1 MSGGR
6 FDGVPV
12 LVTGAQGF
20 VGSWLTERLLAE
32 GARLA
37 VPRRDAK
44 ADSRFRAEGIEEH
57 CDVVDADIT
66 DYEAL
71 VRVLHEYRVRAV
83 FHLAG
88 QSVTG
93 VAGRSPYSTWESNV
107 RGTYTVLEACRAAR
121 EVGET
126 IERIVVS
133 SSILAYAGSEPPWSE
148 DDPLAATAPYGAS
161 KAAAD
166 LLARSY
172 AHSFGL
178 PVAITRMANVYGGG
192 DLEWT
197 RLIPDACRAI
207 AGGER
212 PILRS
217 DGSPVREFLYV
228 EDAVEAYLA
237 VAASLDDPDARGR
250 AWNAGGGEPVPVL
263 DVVER
268 LVRVSGRDLT
278 PDVKGDPAE
287 RPDRQEVDSTAIRR
301 ELGWG
306 PAWGLDRGLA
316 ATYRWYEAH
325 LEGTAPNPGQ
335 D

>member
-1 MSGGR
+1 M
-6 FDGVPV
+6 PV

-20 VGSWLTERLLAE
+20 VGSWLAERLLADGE
-32 GARLA
+32 QVV
-37 VPRRDAK
+37 VPRRDAR
-44 ADSRFRAEGIEEH
+44 AESRFRAEGIEER

-66 DYEAL
+66 DYDGL
-71 VRVLHEYRVRAV
+71 LRVLHEYRVRAV

-107 RGTYTVLEACRAAR
+107 RGTYTMLEACRAAR

-126 IERIVVS
+126 IERVVVAS
-133 SSILAYAGSEPPWSE
+133 SVLAYAGGEPPWTE
-148 DDPLAATAPYGAS
+148 DEPLAATAPYGAS

-172 AHSFGL
+172 ARTFGL
-178 PVAITRMANVYGGG
+178 PVGITRMANVYGGG
-192 DLEWT
+192 DLEWS

-207 AGGER
+207 VAGDR
-212 PILRS
+212 PVLRS
-217 DGSPVREFLYV
+217 DGTPVREFLYV

-250 AWNAGGGEPVPVL
+250 AWNAGGGEAVPVL

-268 LVRVSGRDLT
+268 LVRVSGKDLA
-278 PDVKGDPAE
+278 PDVKGEPAG
-287 RPDRQEVDSTAIRR
+287 RTDRHGR
-301 ELGWG
+301 
-306 PAWGLDRGLA
+306 
-316 ATYRWYEAH
+316 
-325 LEGTAPNPGQ
+325 
-335 D
+335 